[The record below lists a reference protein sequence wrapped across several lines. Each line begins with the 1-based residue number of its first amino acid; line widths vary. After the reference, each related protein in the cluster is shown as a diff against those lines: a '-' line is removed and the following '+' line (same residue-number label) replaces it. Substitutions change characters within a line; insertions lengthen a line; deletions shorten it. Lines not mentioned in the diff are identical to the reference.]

1 MTIAEDEHEAY
12 TAFAFIIPGHQK
24 KMMLAIERLKRIQ
37 SGSRRLS
44 TLEKS
49 RSGNESMLEPAST
62 YPTPQW
68 LMNEHSS
75 GPQHYH
81 HHSQLVG
88 AMAAPPSPS
97 HYGSAQQVAIIT
109 RPKRS
114 GSGESLTKGP
124 TTPELRTFQG
134 STENVYRKSNNL
146 VYQPDVVAI
155 QLNRSSSMRT
165 GSLTEDDK
173 VIYESFHGPSGSPSF
188 KSSGSGHFFNDSRK
202 RSSFDRSSTDDLD
215 GLATIRR
222 PSAKVS
228 PRVAPKPRPVAKII
242 AKTKRASRD
251 FASEIIK
258 MDGGNFYPNATNS
271 LDRKMS
277 FNKSVVEPIYDLP
290 ADFHKPLYVSTEKHS
305 TPPQSPNKSKQY
317 SPGHYAP
324 GSNASP
330 QHSPGH
336 YASSPVGKVMK
347 KAPPPPP
354 KRTNSIKSDSHPHL
368 KNNIGQKQSQRK
380 TEFTKDVTPPRPP
393 LPQGYIASP
402 PVRHQTFNNDE
413 TSQSLKPNKEHEFQK
428 TDESSSIKDKRHEY
442 SKSSSSISS
451 LANVPEPM
459 NYTPSQSEDFP
470 PPPPPISTSPSHTKS
485 LAQNTSN
492 QETRISESLDTD
504 NPLSDV
510 IEQLERKTGNSDAR
524 QIVNQEWQDSGTD
537 ESGSDS
543 DSGYEPKHGLSI
555 AQCAAYTGSTDT
567 LPFANE
573 NVGTIKSRNQSSKPS
588 IITVSNDEGEDGERV
603 VDVDTSF
610 FEDSGTI
617 KRKPKPTS
625 DQCPPP
631 CSEQASYN
639 GKCQ

>member
-1 MTIAEDEHEAY
+1 
-12 TAFAFIIPGHQK
+12 
-24 KMMLAIERLKRIQ
+24 MMLAIERLKRIQ

-49 RSGNESMLEPAST
+49 RSGSESMLEPAST

-68 LMNEHSS
+68 LMNEHNV
-75 GPQHYH
+75 GTQHYH
-81 HHSQLVG
+81 HPSQLVG

-97 HYGSAQQVAIIT
+97 HYGSAQQVAIVT

-124 TTPELRTFQG
+124 IAPELRTFQG

-173 VIYESFHGPSGSPSF
+173 VVYESFHGPMGSPSF

-242 AKTKRASRD
+242 AKTKRTSRD
-251 FASEIIK
+251 FASDIIK

-271 LDRKMS
+271 LDRKAS
-277 FNKSVVEPIYDLP
+277 FNRSSVEPIYDLP
-290 ADFHKPLYVSTEKHS
+290 ADFHKPLYVSTERNS

-317 SPGHYAP
+317 SPVHYAP
-324 GSNASP
+324 ASSASP

-336 YASSPVGKVMK
+336 YASSPVGKATR

-354 KRTNSIKSDSHPHL
+354 KRTNSIKSDSNPHL
-368 KNNIGQKQSQRK
+368 KNITQKQIQRK

-393 LPQGYIASP
+393 LPQGYVASP
-402 PVRHQTFNNDE
+402 PLRHQTFINND
-413 TSQSLKPNKEHEFQK
+413 TSQSVNPNKEHEFQNTNK
-428 TDESSSIKDKRHEY
+428 NGSIQDRRDES

-459 NYTPSQSEDFP
+459 NYTPSQSEEFP
-470 PPPPPISTSPSHTKS
+470 PPPPPISTSPNYTQS
-485 LAQNTSN
+485 LAQNMSN
-492 QETRISESLDTD
+492 QETRLGETLDTD

-510 IEQLERKTGNSDAR
+510 IEQLERKTGHSDSR
-524 QIVNQEWQDSGTD
+524 QIVNHEWQDSGTD

-543 DSGYEPKHGLSI
+543 DSGYEPKQGLNI

-588 IITVSNDEGEDGERV
+588 ILTVSNDEGEDGERV

-617 KRKPKPTS
+617 KRKPKPSS
-625 DQCPPP
+625 DQCPAP
-631 CSEQASYN
+631 SNEQASHN
-639 GKCQ
+639 GKSHFLVFIMPLYIIQF